1 MFVCSIITHK
11 PLVRFVKSFDW
22 RTTGKLIVWFK
33 NKWFSCYGENLVSR
47 QSRVPNL
54 VNHFLK
60 PYICC
65 LPTFMI
71 VQAFQKKLND
81 LTNKFPVINSLVNRI
96 TLRKRRDTIILG
108 AVVGFCLVFFI
119 WWIFG

>member
-1 MFVCSIITHK
+1 
-11 PLVRFVKSFDW
+11 
-22 RTTGKLIVWFK
+22 
-33 NKWFSCYGENLVSR
+33 
-47 QSRVPNL
+47 
-54 VNHFLK
+54 
-60 PYICC
+60 
-65 LPTFMI
+65 MI

-119 WWIFG
+119 WGIFG